1 MKVLENLNFLK
12 AWNELLPELLSSA
25 LLTVVIVTCCAIAI
39 AFVLGFLMAMG
50 LLSNNFIVKKIM
62 LAVQEIIRGTP
73 IIVQLLYMYFVVPL
87 LIEIVAYFLGFPDL
101 QVNLPAVTAGTLALG
116 INYGTYF
123 AEIIRSAILAIDNGQ
138 TEAALALGFS
148 PLAARFRIVIPQAL
162 RNSIPVFG
170 NYVVMMVKD
179 TSLLA
184 YIAVPEFITKTKT
197 YNAQTFLT
205 IESYTILAMV
215 YLMICIPLSG
225 LVKIL
230 ERSLNKH
237 RR

>member
-1 MKVLENLNFLK
+1 MEVFESLNFAK
-12 AWNELLPELLSSA
+12 AWNELLPDLLSSA
-25 LLTVVIVTCCAIAI
+25 LITVVIVTICAITL
-39 AFVLGFLMAMG
+39 AFILGFIMALG
-50 LLSNNFIVKKIM
+50 LLSRHVVIQKLM
-62 LAVQEIIRGTP
+62 LLIQEIIRGTP

-87 LIEIVAYFLGFPDL
+87 LIELVAHLLGFEDL
-101 QVNLPAVTAGTLALG
+101 RVNLPAATAGTLALG

-123 AEIIRSAILAIDNGQ
+123 AEIIRSAILAIDHGQ

-148 PLAARFRIVIPQAL
+148 PLQAKFRIVIPQAL
-162 RNSIPVFG
+162 KNSIPVFG

-215 YLMICIPLSG
+215 YLMICIPLSAF
-225 LVKIL
+225 VKLL
-230 ERSLNKH
+230 ERMLNKH